1 MTNDEITKTLSLTKD
16 LTRNLR
22 QIIKAKQSEI
32 DDLESF
38 VGLLHQAAPTI
49 FKDSSIQ
56 GNVIRL
62 LINSLNNSN
71 VTSYIE
77 SAIQDAGRLAKG

>member
-1 MTNDEITKTLSLTKD
+1 MTNDEITRTLSLTKD

-32 DDLESF
+32 DDLQTF
-38 VGLLHQAAPTI
+38 IDLVNQAAPVT

-56 GNVIRL
+56 GNVTHL
-62 LINSLNNSN
+62 LINCLNTSN
-71 VTSYIE
+71 VVSYIE
-77 SAIQDAGRLAKG
+77 SAISDAGRLAKG